1 MNTRLALLS
10 LCVVGCFALVGVCA
24 NAQTQP
30 ETQNTETAEV
40 PEINTE
46 VVTEDDQ
53 RKRKPPRQATHNIGL
68 KNGTDVICKKEKKK
82 GTRLRV
88 HKTCKTRAQWDV
100 ERLQAK
106 RGLDEYKAQTSIG
119 QAR

>member
-1 MNTRLALLS
+1 MDIRSILIVLGTI
-10 LCVVGCFALVGVCA
+10 GLVTSVSSMA
-24 NAQTQP
+24 VAQS
-30 ETQNTETAEV
+30 
-40 PEINTE
+40 EIAKQQVSTSELNSE
-46 VVTEDDQ
+46 IVTEDDQ
-53 RKRKPPRQATHNIGL
+53 RTRKPPRQATHNIGL

-106 RGLDEYKAQTSIG
+106 QGLDEYKAQTSIG
-119 QAR
+119 QSR